1 MKHPRSLSFY
11 SESEFT
17 MTIFEIRMNKAVA
30 KREQAYTH
38 WTFNPGPNAWATYQA
53 AQAVVLDLMRGN

>member
-1 MKHPRSLSFY
+1 
-11 SESEFT
+11 

-30 KREQAYTH
+30 KREQAYTR